1 MQTKVS
7 HHRGAVSHHRGAIL
21 MLVTHAC
28 TREKCY
34 LTASTAREST
44 MQVPQGKAT
53 VPLLPAHLRCTHLP
67 LKCPQ
72 GDRPQDE
79 ARQSGASTVKDRAA
93 SSSWGLLASAASP
106 YTDAATVAYITAIE
120 AQAAVLVFKS
130 GPSSKWNTHTHS
142 YCITIPLRTSTVC
155 MYVLV
160 LRIHRGGCDRT
171 SIV

>member
-1 MQTKVS
+1 M
-7 HHRGAVSHHRGAIL
+7 RA
-21 MLVTHAC
+21 
-28 TREKCY
+28 KCY

-79 ARQSGASTVKDRAA
+79 ARQSGASTVEDRAA
-93 SSSWGLLASAASP
+93 SSSWGLLAPAASP

-120 AQAAVLVFKS
+120 IQAAVSMFKS
-130 GPSSKWNTHTHS
+130 GPSSKWNTHTHCYS
-142 YCITIPLRTSTVC
+142 FTIPLRTSTVC
-155 MYVLV
+155 IYVHV
-160 LRIHRGGCDRT
+160 LRIHCGGCDRT
-171 SIV
+171 VLYTALFCVV

>member
-1 MQTKVS
+1 MQTTN
-7 HHRGAVSHHRGAIL
+7 HE
-21 MLVTHAC
+21 LVT
-28 TREKCY
+28 TEVQSVTTEVQSKCY

-79 ARQSGASTVKDRAA
+79 ARQSGASTVEDRAA
-93 SSSWGLLASAASP
+93 SSSWGLLAPAASP

-120 AQAAVLVFKS
+120 TQAAVSVFKS
-130 GPSSKWNTHTHS
+130 GPSSEWNTHTHS
-142 YCITIPLRTSTVC
+142 YCNTIPLRTSTVC
-155 MYVLV
+155 IYVLV